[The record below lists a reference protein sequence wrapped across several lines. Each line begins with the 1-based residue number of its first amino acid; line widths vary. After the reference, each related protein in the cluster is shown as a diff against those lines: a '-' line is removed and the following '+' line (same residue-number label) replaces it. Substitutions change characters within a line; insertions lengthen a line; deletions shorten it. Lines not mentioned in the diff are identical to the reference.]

1 MDQKRI
7 QEALEQDNPIAAAS
21 LLLTEA
27 APKPGTKVYV
37 MQDPVYGNDGVRGT
51 VVAAT
56 NTDNPGFTQIKL
68 ENGKIMPV
76 LSCFLFPI

>member
-1 MDQKRI
+1 MDKQRI
-7 QEALEQDNPIAAAS
+7 AEALQQENPTAAAS
-21 LLLTEA
+21 LLLTES

-51 VVAAT
+51 VVAPT
-56 NTDNPGFTQIKL
+56 NTTNPGFTQIKL

-76 LSCFLFPI
+76 LSCFLFPL